1 MSNRKAEHMMKNEDS
16 NVTFIEVMS
25 GVLKWP
31 SLILA
36 TESLIGVIMTDLG
49 RPGRFRYYI
58 LCIVLL

>member
-1 MSNRKAEHMMKNEDS
+1 MSNWKADHMMKNENS

-49 RPGRFRYYI
+49 RPGRFRYI